1 MSKQFCCLGPQLKML
16 LSFKAAVLLVPVIFY
31 LPKFFEFSWRQD
43 VSEVVIHKRVDCTQV
58 GAHDLRVVFLGLCFK
73 AL

>member
-1 MSKQFCCLGPQLKML
+1 ML

-31 LPKFFEFSWRQD
+31 LPKFFEFSWRQA

-58 GAHDLRVVFLGLCFK
+58 TVLA
-73 AL
+73 

>member
-1 MSKQFCCLGPQLKML
+1 ML
-16 LSFKAAVLLVPVIFY
+16 FSFKAAVLVVPVIFY

-58 GAHDLRVVFLGLCFK
+58 RMIFTIVFHYIP
-73 AL
+73 